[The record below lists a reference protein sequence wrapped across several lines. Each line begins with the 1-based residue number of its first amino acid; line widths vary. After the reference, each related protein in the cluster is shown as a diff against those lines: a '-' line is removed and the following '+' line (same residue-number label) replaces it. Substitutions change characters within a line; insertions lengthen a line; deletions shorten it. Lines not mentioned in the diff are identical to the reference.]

1 MKTDKFQALKLI
13 FAEGDHGEQ
22 AYRVIEGS
30 VEISIQRDGQKL
42 ILAILG
48 AGETFGEMAM
58 IESRP
63 RSATA
68 RALEPTT
75 IEVIERQDFQQI
87 LDEGGEQLVPY
98 LTMIFDRLRVTNDRL
113 LIALDKLNEL
123 QPAVKH
129 RHQGIF
135 GSRRTAVQVLIEPD
149 SEEIHQQTAL
159 KKRLLRF
166 FPFHFCRRAQTTGT
180 KAILQNQ
187 IKSLRKGRKR
197 EPSGTEIL
205 GARTM
210 SSTPNTNCSAG
221 PAAVTTNNCLRSSLP
236 AGKEA

>member
-13 FAEGDHGEQ
+13 FAEGDHGEH

-48 AGETFGEMAM
+48 ADETFGEMAM

-68 RALEPTT
+68 RALKPTI
-75 IEVIERQDFQQI
+75 IEVIDRQDFQQI

-135 GSRRTAVQVLIEPD
+135 GSRRTAV
-149 SEEIHQQTAL
+149 
-159 KKRLLRF
+159 
-166 FPFHFCRRAQTTGT
+166 
-180 KAILQNQ
+180 
-187 IKSLRKGRKR
+187 
-197 EPSGTEIL
+197 
-205 GARTM
+205 
-210 SSTPNTNCSAG
+210 
-221 PAAVTTNNCLRSSLP
+221 
-236 AGKEA
+236 

>member
-1 MKTDKFQALKLI
+1 MKTNKLQALKLI
-13 FAEGDHGEQ
+13 FAEGDYGEE
-22 AYRVIEGS
+22 AYRENEGS

-48 AGETFGEMAM
+48 VGETFGEMAM

-135 GSRRTAVQVLIEPD
+135 GSRRTAVQVLIEPN
-149 SEEIHQQTAL
+149 SQQMHQQTAL

-166 FPFHFCRRAQTTGT
+166 FPFYFCR
-180 KAILQNQ
+180 
-187 IKSLRKGRKR
+187 
-197 EPSGTEIL
+197 
-205 GARTM
+205 
-210 SSTPNTNCSAG
+210 
-221 PAAVTTNNCLRSSLP
+221 
-236 AGKEA
+236 